1 MPKPEQT
8 PEPQVHRG
16 DAADPLNEQLP
27 MGAAQQVQAQTD
39 EAERMQAQTDAEQA
53 AITAPPEEMPAT
65 EDASAPEGVQLE
77 RGGGRHQRESFA
89 DDDEAFLYGP
99 TVRPN
104 EPVFAG
110 TRLGH
115 KAPPPTEIMNWVPY
129 LLEAANQPDAPQELR
144 DLLREIV
151 FNLGG

>member
-8 PEPQVHRG
+8 PEPQVTRG
-16 DAADPLNEQLP
+16 DAADPMVEQLP
-27 MGAAQQVQAQTD
+27 QGAAQEMQAGAD
-39 EAERMQAQTDAEQA
+39 EAERLQAQTNAEQA
-53 AITAPPEEMPAT
+53 AVAAPPEMPRG
-65 EDASAPEGVQLE
+65 EDASAPDGVQLE
-77 RGGGRHQRESFA
+77 RGAPQRRRESFA

-99 TVRPN
+99 TVRPD
-104 EPVFAG
+104 EPIFSG

-115 KAPPPTEIMNWVPY
+115 KAPPPAEIMNWVPY

-151 FNLGG
+151 YNLGG